1 MDIINFVDEFGV
13 PRCVEVE
20 SITKEEY
27 DRFGGTEI
35 TLSLTNEE
43 TDSQQQGENIMFEFK
58 LNPGVI
64 YDVNSN
70 EKPFILTS
78 TGLALPIS
86 AETEVEF
93 HKWHYERVAA
103 YIEEK
108 AAILQER
115 ALKIFKED
123 IEPAHEQMMAEKHHH
138 QCNCGCNHD
147 HNKSNSYF
155 GNLIAKHTG
164 TGKPEEKPYDPV
176 ADNKI
181 RKPKP
186 KPYSGIFGR
195 YVNGDA
201 PNPIKEVVAPEHH
214 QDFTSSLRY
223 YIDPN
228 GVVYVHHT
236 KTGTTDVADEG
247 EIDVLYRHCPQFKVE
262 YDNMLRSRVGKPVYT
277 GNPIQDAMNGMGG
290 FAR

>member
-20 SITKEEY
+20 SITKDEY

-43 TDSQQQGENIMFEFK
+43 TDSQQGENIMFEFK

-138 QCNCGCNHD
+138 QCNCGCSHD
-147 HNKSNSYF
+147 HNKSNGYF

-201 PNPIKEVVAPEHH
+201 PNPIKEVIAPEHH
-214 QDFTSSLRY
+214 QDFTSS
-223 YIDPN
+223 
-228 GVVYVHHT
+228 
-236 KTGTTDVADEG
+236 
-247 EIDVLYRHCPQFKVE
+247 
-262 YDNMLRSRVGKPVYT
+262 
-277 GNPIQDAMNGMGG
+277 
-290 FAR
+290 

>member
-13 PRCVEVE
+13 PHCVEVE
-20 SITKEEY
+20 QISKEEY
-27 DRFGGTEI
+27 DRFGGSEI
-35 TLSLTNEE
+35 TLSTNTFYEE
-43 TDSQQQGENIMFEFK
+43 ADLNKGEKIMLK

-64 YDVNSN
+64 YDAN

-78 TGLALPIS
+78 GCLALPIS
-86 AETEVEF
+86 AETEVEL
-93 HKWHYERVAA
+93 HKWEYERVAA

-108 AAILQER
+108 AAIIQER
-115 ALKIFKED
+115 AMKIFKED

-138 QCNCGCNHD
+138 QCGCGCNHD
-147 HNKSNSYF
+147 HKSNNGYF
-155 GNLIAKHTG
+155 GNLIAKHMG
-164 TGKPEEKPYDPV
+164 TGEPQEKPYDPV
-176 ADNKI
+176 AENKI

-236 KTGTTDVADEG
+236 KTGATDIADAG

-262 YDNMLRSRVGKPVYT
+262 YDNMVRSRVGQPIYT
-277 GNPIQDAMNGMGG
+277 GNPIQDMMNGMGG
-290 FAR
+290 FR

>member
-13 PRCVEVE
+13 PHCVEVE
-20 SITKEEY
+20 QISKEEY
-27 DRFGGTEI
+27 DRFGGSEI
-35 TLSLTNEE
+35 TLSTNTFYEE
-43 TDSQQQGENIMFEFK
+43 TDSNKGEEIMLK

-64 YDVNSN
+64 YDAN

-78 TGLALPIS
+78 GGLALPIS
-86 AETEVEF
+86 AETEVEL
-93 HKWHYERVAA
+93 HKWEYERVAA

-108 AAILQER
+108 AAIIQER
-115 ALKIFKED
+115 AMKIFKED
-123 IEPAHEQMMAEKHHH
+123 IEPAHEKMMAEKHHH
-138 QCNCGCNHD
+138 QCGCGCNHD
-147 HNKSNSYF
+147 HKSNNGYF
-155 GNLIAKHTG
+155 GNLIAKHMG
-164 TGKPEEKPYDPV
+164 TGEPQEKPYDPV
-176 ADNKI
+176 AENKI

-201 PNPIKEVVAPEHH
+201 PNPIKEVIAPEHH

-236 KTGTTDVADEG
+236 KTGATDIADAG

-262 YDNMLRSRVGKPVYT
+262 YDNMVRSRVGQPIYT
-277 GNPIQDAMNGMGG
+277 GNPIQDMMNGMGG

>member
-13 PRCVEVE
+13 PHCVEVE
-20 SITKEEY
+20 QISKEEY
-27 DRFGGTEI
+27 DSFGGSEI
-35 TLSLTNEE
+35 TLSTNTFYEE
-43 TDSQQQGENIMFEFK
+43 ADLNKGEKIMLK

-64 YDVNSN
+64 YDAN

-78 TGLALPIS
+78 GGLALPIS
-86 AETEVEF
+86 AETEVEL
-93 HKWHYERVAA
+93 HKWEYERVAA

-108 AAILQER
+108 AAIIQER
-115 ALKIFKED
+115 AMKIFKED

-138 QCNCGCNHD
+138 QCGCGCNHD
-147 HNKSNSYF
+147 HKSNNGYF
-155 GNLIAKHTG
+155 GNLIAKHMG
-164 TGKPEEKPYDPV
+164 TGEPQEKPYDPV
-176 ADNKI
+176 AENKI

-201 PNPIKEVVAPEHH
+201 PNPIKEVIAPEHH

-236 KTGTTDVADEG
+236 KTGATDVADAG

-262 YDNMLRSRVGKPVYT
+262 YDNMVKSRVGQPIYT
-277 GNPIQDAMNGMGG
+277 GNPIQDMMNGMGG

>member
-13 PRCVEVE
+13 PHCVEVE
-20 SITKEEY
+20 QISKEEY
-27 DRFGGTEI
+27 DSFGGSEI
-35 TLSLTNEE
+35 TLSTNTFYEE
-43 TDSQQQGENIMFEFK
+43 TDSNKGEKIMLK

-64 YDVNSN
+64 YDAN

-78 TGLALPIS
+78 SGLALPIS
-86 AETEVEF
+86 DETEVEL
-93 HKWHYERVAA
+93 HKWEYERVAA

-108 AAILQER
+108 AAIIQER
-115 ALKIFKED
+115 AMKIFKED

-138 QCNCGCNHD
+138 QCGCGCNHD
-147 HNKSNSYF
+147 HKSNNGYF
-155 GNLIAKHTG
+155 GDLIAKHMG
-164 TGKPEEKPYDPV
+164 TGEPQEKPYDPV
-176 ADNKI
+176 AENKI

-201 PNPIKEVVAPEHH
+201 PNPIKEVIAPEHH

-236 KTGTTDVADEG
+236 KTGATDIADAG

-262 YDNMLRSRVGKPVYT
+262 YDNMVKSRVGQPIYT
-277 GNPIQDAMNGMGG
+277 GNPIQDMMNGMGG

>member
-13 PRCVEVE
+13 PHCVEVE
-20 SITKEEY
+20 QITKEEY
-27 DRFGGTEI
+27 DSFGGSEI
-35 TLSLTNEE
+35 TLSTNTFYEE
-43 TDSQQQGENIMFEFK
+43 TDSNKGEKIMLK

-64 YDVNSN
+64 YDAN

-78 TGLALPIS
+78 GGLALPIS
-86 AETEVEF
+86 AETEVEL
-93 HKWHYERVAA
+93 HKWEYERVAA

-108 AAILQER
+108 AAIIQER
-115 ALKIFKED
+115 AMKIFKED

-138 QCNCGCNHD
+138 HCGCGCNHD
-147 HNKSNSYF
+147 HKSNNGYF
-155 GNLIAKHTG
+155 GNLIAKHMG

-201 PNPIKEVVAPEHH
+201 PNPIKEVIAPEHH

-236 KTGTTDVADEG
+236 KTGATDIADAG

-262 YDNMLRSRVGKPVYT
+262 YDNMVRSRVGQPIYT
-277 GNPIQDAMNGMGG
+277 GNPIQDMMNGMGG
-290 FAR
+290 FR

>member
-13 PRCVEVE
+13 PHCVEVE
-20 SITKEEY
+20 QISKEEY
-27 DRFGGTEI
+27 DRFGGSEI
-35 TLSLTNEE
+35 TLSTNTFYEE
-43 TDSQQQGENIMFEFK
+43 TDSNKGEKIMLK

-64 YDVNSN
+64 YDAN

-78 TGLALPIS
+78 GGLALPIS
-86 AETEVEF
+86 AETEVEL
-93 HKWHYERVAA
+93 HKWEYERVAA

-108 AAILQER
+108 AAIIQER
-115 ALKIFKED
+115 AMKIFKED

-138 QCNCGCNHD
+138 QCGCGCNHD
-147 HNKSNSYF
+147 HKSNNGYF
-155 GNLIAKHTG
+155 GNLIAKHMG
-164 TGKPEEKPYDPV
+164 TGEPQEKPYDPV
-176 ADNKI
+176 AENKI

-195 YVNGDA
+195 YINGDA
-201 PNPIKEVVAPEHH
+201 PNPIKEVIAPEHH

-236 KTGTTDVADEG
+236 KTGATDIADAG

-262 YDNMLRSRVGKPVYT
+262 YDNMVRSRVGQPIYT
-277 GNPIQDAMNGMGG
+277 GNPIQDMMNGMGG

>member
-13 PRCVEVE
+13 PHCVEVE
-20 SITKEEY
+20 QISKEEY
-27 DRFGGTEI
+27 DSFGGSEI
-35 TLSLTNEE
+35 TLSTNTFYEE
-43 TDSQQQGENIMFEFK
+43 TDSNKGEKIMLK

-64 YDVNSN
+64 YDAN

-78 TGLALPIS
+78 GGLALPIS
-86 AETEVEF
+86 AETEVEL
-93 HKWHYERVAA
+93 HKWEYERVAA

-108 AAILQER
+108 AAIIQER
-115 ALKIFKED
+115 AMKIFKED

-138 QCNCGCNHD
+138 HCGCGCNHD
-147 HNKSNSYF
+147 HKSNNGYF
-155 GNLIAKHTG
+155 GNLIAKHMG
-164 TGKPEEKPYDPV
+164 TGKPQEKPYDPV

-201 PNPIKEVVAPEHH
+201 PNPIKEVIAPEHH

-236 KTGTTDVADEG
+236 KTGATDIADAG

-262 YDNMLRSRVGKPVYT
+262 YDNMVRSRVGQPIYT
-277 GNPIQDAMNGMGG
+277 GNPIQDMMNGMGG

>member
-13 PRCVEVE
+13 PHCVEVE
-20 SITKEEY
+20 QITKEEY
-27 DRFGGTEI
+27 DSFGGSEI
-35 TLSLTNEE
+35 TLSTNTFYEE
-43 TDSQQQGENIMFEFK
+43 TDSNKGEKIMLK

-64 YDVNSN
+64 YDAN

-78 TGLALPIS
+78 GGLALPIS
-86 AETEVEF
+86 AETEVEL
-93 HKWHYERVAA
+93 HKWEYERVAA

-108 AAILQER
+108 AAIIQER
-115 ALKIFKED
+115 AMKIFKED
-123 IEPAHEQMMAEKHHH
+123 IEPAHEEMMAEKHHH
-138 QCNCGCNHD
+138 QCGCGCNHD
-147 HNKSNSYF
+147 HKSNNGYF
-155 GNLIAKHTG
+155 GNLIAKHMG
-164 TGKPEEKPYDPV
+164 TGEPQEKPYDPV
-176 ADNKI
+176 AENKI

-236 KTGTTDVADEG
+236 KTGATDIADAG

-262 YDNMLRSRVGKPVYT
+262 YDNMIKSRVGQPIYT
-277 GNPIQDAMNGMGG
+277 GNPIQDMMNGMGG

>member
-13 PRCVEVE
+13 PHCVEVE
-20 SITKEEY
+20 QISKEEY
-27 DRFGGTEI
+27 DRFGGSEI
-35 TLSLTNEE
+35 TLSTNTFYEE
-43 TDSQQQGENIMFEFK
+43 TDSNKGEKIMLK

-64 YDVNSN
+64 YDAN

-78 TGLALPIS
+78 GGLALPIS
-86 AETEVEF
+86 AETEVEL
-93 HKWHYERVAA
+93 HKWEYERVAA

-108 AAILQER
+108 AAIIQER
-115 ALKIFKED
+115 AMKIFKED

-138 QCNCGCNHD
+138 QCGCGCNHD
-147 HNKSNSYF
+147 HKSNNGYF
-155 GNLIAKHTG
+155 GNLIAKHMG
-164 TGKPEEKPYDPV
+164 TGEPQEKPYDPV
-176 ADNKI
+176 AENKI

-201 PNPIKEVVAPEHH
+201 PNPIKEVIAPEHH

-236 KTGTTDVADEG
+236 KTGATDIADAG

-262 YDNMLRSRVGKPVYT
+262 YDNMVKSRVGQPIYT
-277 GNPIQDAMNGMGG
+277 GNPIQDMMNGMGG

>member
-13 PRCVEVE
+13 PHCVEVE
-20 SITKEEY
+20 QISKEEY
-27 DRFGGTEI
+27 DRFGGSEI
-35 TLSLTNEE
+35 TLSTNTFYEE
-43 TDSQQQGENIMFEFK
+43 TDSNKGEKIMLK

-64 YDVNSN
+64 YDAN

-78 TGLALPIS
+78 SGLALPIS
-86 AETEVEF
+86 AETEVEL
-93 HKWHYERVAA
+93 HKWEYERVAA

-108 AAILQER
+108 AAIIQER
-115 ALKIFKED
+115 AMKIFKED

-138 QCNCGCNHD
+138 HCGCGCNHD
-147 HNKSNSYF
+147 HKSNNGYF
-155 GNLIAKHTG
+155 GNLIAKHMG
-164 TGKPEEKPYDPV
+164 TGEPQEKPYDPV
-176 ADNKI
+176 AENKI

-201 PNPIKEVVAPEHH
+201 PNPIKEVIAPEHH

-236 KTGTTDVADEG
+236 KTGATDIADAG

-262 YDNMLRSRVGKPVYT
+262 YDNMVRSRVGQPIYT
-277 GNPIQDAMNGMGG
+277 GNPIQDMMNGMGG

>member
-1 MDIINFVDEFGV
+1 
-13 PRCVEVE
+13 
-20 SITKEEY
+20 
-27 DRFGGTEI
+27 
-35 TLSLTNEE
+35 
-43 TDSQQQGENIMFEFK
+43 
-58 LNPGVI
+58 
-64 YDVNSN
+64 
-70 EKPFILTS
+70 
-78 TGLALPIS
+78 
-86 AETEVEF
+86 
-93 HKWHYERVAA
+93 
-103 YIEEK
+103 
-108 AAILQER
+108 
-115 ALKIFKED
+115 
-123 IEPAHEQMMAEKHHH
+123 MMAEKHHH

-147 HNKSNSYF
+147 HNKSNGYF

-181 RKPKP
+181 HKPKP

-195 YVNGDA
+195 YINGDA
-201 PNPIKEVVAPEHH
+201 PNPIKELVAPEHH

>member
-13 PRCVEVE
+13 PHCVEVE
-20 SITKEEY
+20 QISKEEY
-27 DRFGGTEI
+27 DRFGGSEI
-35 TLSLTNEE
+35 TLSTNTFYEE
-43 TDSQQQGENIMFEFK
+43 TDSNKGEKIMLK

-64 YDVNSN
+64 YDAN

-78 TGLALPIS
+78 GGLALPIS
-86 AETEVEF
+86 AETEVEL
-93 HKWHYERVAA
+93 HKWEYERVAA

-108 AAILQER
+108 AAIIQER
-115 ALKIFKED
+115 AMKIFKED

-138 QCNCGCNHD
+138 QCGCGCNHD
-147 HNKSNSYF
+147 HKPNNGYF
-155 GNLIAKHTG
+155 GDLIAKHTG

-176 ADNKI
+176 AENKI

-236 KTGTTDVADEG
+236 KTGATDIADAG

-262 YDNMLRSRVGKPVYT
+262 YDNIVKSRVGQPIYT
-277 GNPIQDAMNGMGG
+277 GNPIQDMMNGMGG

>member
-13 PRCVEVE
+13 PHCVEVE
-20 SITKEEY
+20 QISKEEY
-27 DRFGGTEI
+27 DRFGGSEI
-35 TLSLTNEE
+35 TLSTNTFYEE
-43 TDSQQQGENIMFEFK
+43 ADLNRGEKIMLK

-64 YDVNSN
+64 YDAN

-78 TGLALPIS
+78 GGLALPIS
-86 AETEVEF
+86 AETEVEL
-93 HKWHYERVAA
+93 HKWEYERVAA

-108 AAILQER
+108 AAIIQER
-115 ALKIFKED
+115 AMKIFKED

-138 QCNCGCNHD
+138 QCGCGCNHD
-147 HNKSNSYF
+147 HKSNNGYF
-155 GNLIAKHTG
+155 GDLIAKHMG
-164 TGKPEEKPYDPV
+164 TGEPQEKPYDPV
-176 ADNKI
+176 AENKI

-186 KPYSGIFGR
+186 KPYSGVFGR

-201 PNPIKEVVAPEHH
+201 PNPIKEVIAPEHH

-236 KTGTTDVADEG
+236 KTGATDIADAG

-262 YDNMLRSRVGKPVYT
+262 YDNMVRSRVGQPIYT
-277 GNPIQDAMNGMGG
+277 GNPIQDMMNGMGG

>member
-1 MDIINFVDEFGV
+1 M
-13 PRCVEVE
+13 
-20 SITKEEY
+20 
-27 DRFGGTEI
+27 
-35 TLSLTNEE
+35 
-43 TDSQQQGENIMFEFK
+43 
-58 LNPGVI
+58 
-64 YDVNSN
+64 
-70 EKPFILTS
+70 
-78 TGLALPIS
+78 
-86 AETEVEF
+86 
-93 HKWHYERVAA
+93 
-103 YIEEK
+103 
-108 AAILQER
+108 
-115 ALKIFKED
+115 KIFKED

-138 QCNCGCNHD
+138 QCGCGCNHD
-147 HNKSNSYF
+147 HKPNNGYF
-155 GNLIAKHTG
+155 GDLIAKHTG

-195 YVNGDA
+195 YINGDA
-201 PNPIKEVVAPEHH
+201 PNPIKEVIAPEHH

-236 KTGTTDVADEG
+236 KTGATDIADAG

-262 YDNMLRSRVGKPVYT
+262 YDNMIKSRVGQPIYT
-277 GNPIQDAMNGMGG
+277 GNPIQDMMNGMGG

>member
-13 PRCVEVE
+13 PHCVEVE
-20 SITKEEY
+20 QITKEEY
-27 DRFGGTEI
+27 DSFGGSEI
-35 TLSLTNEE
+35 TLSTNTFYEE
-43 TDSQQQGENIMFEFK
+43 TDSNKGEKIMLK

-64 YDVNSN
+64 YDAN

-78 TGLALPIS
+78 GGLALPIS
-86 AETEVEF
+86 AETEVEL
-93 HKWHYERVAA
+93 HKWEYERVAA

-108 AAILQER
+108 AAIIQER
-115 ALKIFKED
+115 AMKIFKED

-138 QCNCGCNHD
+138 HCGCGCNHD
-147 HNKSNSYF
+147 HKSNNGYF
-155 GNLIAKHTG
+155 GNLIAKHMG
-164 TGKPEEKPYDPV
+164 TGEPQEKPYDPV

-201 PNPIKEVVAPEHH
+201 PNPIKEVIAPEHH

-236 KTGTTDVADEG
+236 KTGATDIADAG

-262 YDNMLRSRVGKPVYT
+262 YDNMVRSRVGQPIYT
-277 GNPIQDAMNGMGG
+277 GNPIQDMMNGMGG

>member
-13 PRCVEVE
+13 PHCVEVE
-20 SITKEEY
+20 QISKEEY
-27 DRFGGTEI
+27 DSFGGSEI
-35 TLSLTNEE
+35 TLSTNTFYEE
-43 TDSQQQGENIMFEFK
+43 TDSNKGEKIMLK

-64 YDVNSN
+64 YDAN

-78 TGLALPIS
+78 GGLALPIS
-86 AETEVEF
+86 AETEVEL
-93 HKWHYERVAA
+93 HKWEYERVAA

-108 AAILQER
+108 VAIIQER
-115 ALKIFKED
+115 AMKIFKED

-138 QCNCGCNHD
+138 QCGCGCNHD
-147 HNKSNSYF
+147 HKPNNGYF
-155 GNLIAKHTG
+155 GDLIAKHTG

-201 PNPIKEVVAPEHH
+201 PNPIKEVIAPEHH

-236 KTGTTDVADEG
+236 KTGATDIADAG

-262 YDNMLRSRVGKPVYT
+262 YDNMVRSRVGQPIYT
-277 GNPIQDAMNGMGG
+277 GNPIQDMMNGMGG

>member
-13 PRCVEVE
+13 PHCVEVE
-20 SITKEEY
+20 QSSKEEY
-27 DRFGGTEI
+27 DRFGGSEI
-35 TLSLTNEE
+35 TLSTNTFYDETQLDRGEE
-43 TDSQQQGENIMFEFK
+43 IMLK

-64 YDVNSN
+64 YDAN

-78 TGLALPIS
+78 SGLALPIS
-86 AETEVEF
+86 AETEVEL
-93 HKWHYERVAA
+93 HKWEYERVAA

-108 AAILQER
+108 AAIIQER
-115 ALKIFKED
+115 AMKIFKED

-138 QCNCGCNHD
+138 QCGCGCNHD
-147 HNKSNSYF
+147 HKPNNGYF
-155 GNLIAKHTG
+155 GDLIAKHTG
-164 TGKPEEKPYDPV
+164 TGEPQEKPYDPV

-201 PNPIKEVVAPEHH
+201 PNPIKEVIAPEHH

-236 KTGTTDVADEG
+236 KTGATDIADAG

-262 YDNMLRSRVGKPVYT
+262 SCRSTNLHR
-277 GNPIQDAMNGMGG
+277 
-290 FAR
+290 

>member
-13 PRCVEVE
+13 PHCVEVE
-20 SITKEEY
+20 QISKEEY
-27 DRFGGTEI
+27 DSFGGSEI
-35 TLSLTNEE
+35 TLSTNTFYEE
-43 TDSQQQGENIMFEFK
+43 TDSNKGEKIMLK

-64 YDVNSN
+64 YDAN

-78 TGLALPIS
+78 GGLALPIS
-86 AETEVEF
+86 AETEVEL
-93 HKWHYERVAA
+93 HKWEYERVAA

-108 AAILQER
+108 AAIIQER
-115 ALKIFKED
+115 AMKIFKED
-123 IEPAHEQMMAEKHHH
+123 IEPAHEQMMAEKQHH
-138 QCNCGCNHD
+138 QCGCGCNHD
-147 HNKSNSYF
+147 HKSNNGYF
-155 GNLIAKHTG
+155 GNLIAKYMG
-164 TGKPEEKPYDPV
+164 TGEPQEKPYDPV

-236 KTGTTDVADEG
+236 KTGATDIADAG

-262 YDNMLRSRVGKPVYT
+262 YDNMVKSRVGQPIYT
-277 GNPIQDAMNGMGG
+277 GNPIQDMMNGMGG

>member
-13 PRCVEVE
+13 PHCVEVE
-20 SITKEEY
+20 QISKEEY
-27 DRFGGTEI
+27 DSFGGSEI
-35 TLSLTNEE
+35 TLSTNTFYEE
-43 TDSQQQGENIMFEFK
+43 TDSNKGEEIMLK

-64 YDVNSN
+64 YDAN

-78 TGLALPIS
+78 GGLALPIS
-86 AETEVEF
+86 AETEVEL
-93 HKWHYERVAA
+93 HKWEYERVAA

-108 AAILQER
+108 AAIIQER
-115 ALKIFKED
+115 AMKIFKED

-138 QCNCGCNHD
+138 QCGCCCNHD
-147 HNKSNSYF
+147 HKSNNGYF
-155 GNLIAKHTG
+155 GNLIAKHMG
-164 TGKPEEKPYDPV
+164 TGEPQEKPYDPV
-176 ADNKI
+176 AENKI

-201 PNPIKEVVAPEHH
+201 PNPIKEVIAPEHH

-236 KTGTTDVADEG
+236 KTGATDIADAG

-262 YDNMLRSRVGKPVYT
+262 YDNMVKSRVGQPIYT
-277 GNPIQDAMNGMGG
+277 GNPIQDMMNGMGG

>member
-13 PRCVEVE
+13 PHCVEVE
-20 SITKEEY
+20 QISKEEY
-27 DRFGGTEI
+27 DRFGGSEI
-35 TLSLTNEE
+35 TLSTNTFYEE
-43 TDSQQQGENIMFEFK
+43 TDSNKGEKIMLK

-64 YDVNSN
+64 YDAN

-78 TGLALPIS
+78 GGLALPIS
-86 AETEVEF
+86 AETEVEL
-93 HKWHYERVAA
+93 HKWEYERVAA

-108 AAILQER
+108 AAIIQER
-115 ALKIFKED
+115 AMKIFKED

-138 QCNCGCNHD
+138 HNCGCGCNHD
-147 HNKSNSYF
+147 HKSNNGYF
-155 GNLIAKHTG
+155 GNLIAKHMG
-164 TGKPEEKPYDPV
+164 TGEPQEKPYDPV
-176 ADNKI
+176 AENKI
-181 RKPKP
+181 RKP

-201 PNPIKEVVAPEHH
+201 PNPIKEVIAPEHH

-236 KTGTTDVADEG
+236 KTGATDIADAG

-262 YDNMLRSRVGKPVYT
+262 YDNMVKSRVGQPIYT
-277 GNPIQDAMNGMGG
+277 GNPIQDMMNGMGV

>member
-13 PRCVEVE
+13 PHCVEVE
-20 SITKEEY
+20 QISKEEY
-27 DRFGGTEI
+27 DSFGGSEI
-35 TLSLTNEE
+35 TLSTNTFYEE
-43 TDSQQQGENIMFEFK
+43 TDSNKGEKIMLK

-64 YDVNSN
+64 YDAN

-78 TGLALPIS
+78 GGLALPIS
-86 AETEVEF
+86 AETEVEL
-93 HKWHYERVAA
+93 HKWEYERVAA

-108 AAILQER
+108 AAIIQER
-115 ALKIFKED
+115 AMKIFKED

-138 QCNCGCNHD
+138 QCGCGCNHD
-147 HNKSNSYF
+147 HKPNNGYF
-155 GNLIAKHTG
+155 GNLIAKHMG
-164 TGKPEEKPYDPV
+164 TGEPQEKPYDPV
-176 ADNKI
+176 AENKI

-236 KTGTTDVADEG
+236 KTGATDIADAG

-262 YDNMLRSRVGKPVYT
+262 YDNMVRSRVGQPIYT
-277 GNPIQDAMNGMGG
+277 GNPIQDMMNGMGG

>member
-13 PRCVEVE
+13 PHCVEVE
-20 SITKEEY
+20 QISKEEY
-27 DRFGGTEI
+27 DRFGGSEI
-35 TLSLTNEE
+35 TLSTNTFYEE
-43 TDSQQQGENIMFEFK
+43 TDSNKGEEIMLK

-64 YDVNSN
+64 YDAN

-78 TGLALPIS
+78 GGLALPIS
-86 AETEVEF
+86 AETEVEL
-93 HKWHYERVAA
+93 HKWEYERVAA

-108 AAILQER
+108 AAIIQER
-115 ALKIFKED
+115 AMKIFKED

-138 QCNCGCNHD
+138 QCGCGCNHD
-147 HNKSNSYF
+147 HKSNNGYF
-155 GNLIAKHTG
+155 GNLIAKHMG
-164 TGKPEEKPYDPV
+164 TGEPQEKPYDPV

-201 PNPIKEVVAPEHH
+201 PNPIKEVIAPEHH

-236 KTGTTDVADEG
+236 KTGATDIADAG

-262 YDNMLRSRVGKPVYT
+262 YDNMVKSRVGQPIYT
-277 GNPIQDAMNGMGG
+277 GNPIQDMMNGMGG

>member
-13 PRCVEVE
+13 PHCVEVE
-20 SITKEEY
+20 QISKEEY
-27 DRFGGTEI
+27 DRFGGSEI
-35 TLSLTNEE
+35 TLSTNTFYEE
-43 TDSQQQGENIMFEFK
+43 TDSNKGEKIMLK

-64 YDVNSN
+64 YDAN

-78 TGLALPIS
+78 GGLALPIS
-86 AETEVEF
+86 AETEVEL
-93 HKWHYERVAA
+93 HKWEYERVAA

-108 AAILQER
+108 AAIIQER
-115 ALKIFKED
+115 AMKIFKED

-138 QCNCGCNHD
+138 QCGCGCNHD
-147 HNKSNSYF
+147 HKSNNGYF
-155 GNLIAKHTG
+155 GNLIAKHMG
-164 TGKPEEKPYDPV
+164 TGEPQEKPYDPV
-176 ADNKI
+176 AENKI

-236 KTGTTDVADEG
+236 KTGATDIADAG

-262 YDNMLRSRVGKPVYT
+262 YDNMVRSRVGQPIYT
-277 GNPIQDAMNGMGG
+277 GNPIQDMMNGMGG
-290 FAR
+290 FR

>member
-13 PRCVEVE
+13 PHCVEVE
-20 SITKEEY
+20 QISKEEY
-27 DRFGGTEI
+27 DRFGGSEI
-35 TLSLTNEE
+35 TLSTNTFYEE
-43 TDSQQQGENIMFEFK
+43 TDSNKGEKIMLK

-64 YDVNSN
+64 YDAN

-78 TGLALPIS
+78 GGLALPIS
-86 AETEVEF
+86 AETEVEL
-93 HKWHYERVAA
+93 HKWEYERVAA

-108 AAILQER
+108 AAIIQER
-115 ALKIFKED
+115 AMKIFKED

-138 QCNCGCNHD
+138 QCGCGCNHD
-147 HNKSNSYF
+147 HKYNNGYF
-155 GNLIAKHTG
+155 GNLIAKHMG
-164 TGKPEEKPYDPV
+164 TGEPQEKPYDPV
-176 ADNKI
+176 AENKI

-201 PNPIKEVVAPEHH
+201 PNPIKEVIAPEHH

-236 KTGTTDVADEG
+236 KTGATDIADAG

-262 YDNMLRSRVGKPVYT
+262 YDNMVRSRVGQPIYT
-277 GNPIQDAMNGMGG
+277 GNPIQDMMNGMGG

>member
-13 PRCVEVE
+13 PHCVEVE
-20 SITKEEY
+20 QISKEEY
-27 DRFGGTEI
+27 DSFGGSEI
-35 TLSLTNEE
+35 TLSTNTFYEE
-43 TDSQQQGENIMFEFK
+43 TDSNKGEKIMLK

-64 YDVNSN
+64 YDAN

-78 TGLALPIS
+78 SGLALPIS
-86 AETEVEF
+86 AETEVEL
-93 HKWHYERVAA
+93 HKWEYERVAA

-108 AAILQER
+108 AAIIQER
-115 ALKIFKED
+115 AMKIFKED

-138 QCNCGCNHD
+138 HCGCGCNHN
-147 HNKSNSYF
+147 HKSNNGYF
-155 GNLIAKHTG
+155 GNLIAKHMG
-164 TGKPEEKPYDPV
+164 TGKPQEKPYDPV

-201 PNPIKEVVAPEHH
+201 PNPIKEVIAPEHH

-236 KTGTTDVADEG
+236 KTGATDIADAG

-262 YDNMLRSRVGKPVYT
+262 YDNMVRSRVGQPIYT
-277 GNPIQDAMNGMGG
+277 GNPIQDMMNGMGG
-290 FAR
+290 FR

>member
-13 PRCVEVE
+13 PHCVEVE
-20 SITKEEY
+20 QISKEEY
-27 DRFGGTEI
+27 DRFGGSEI
-35 TLSLTNEE
+35 TLSTNTFYEE
-43 TDSQQQGENIMFEFK
+43 TDSNKGEKIMLK

-64 YDVNSN
+64 YDAN

-78 TGLALPIS
+78 GGLALPIS
-86 AETEVEF
+86 AETEVEL
-93 HKWHYERVAA
+93 HKWEYERVAA

-108 AAILQER
+108 AAIIQER
-115 ALKIFKED
+115 AMKIFKED
-123 IEPAHEQMMAEKHHH
+123 IEPAHEQMIAEKHHH
-138 QCNCGCNHD
+138 QCGCGCNHD
-147 HNKSNSYF
+147 HKSNDGYF
-155 GNLIAKHTG
+155 GNLIAKHMG
-164 TGKPEEKPYDPV
+164 TGEPQEKPYDPV
-176 ADNKI
+176 AENKI

-201 PNPIKEVVAPEHH
+201 PNPIKEVIAPEHH

-236 KTGTTDVADEG
+236 KTGATDIADAG

-262 YDNMLRSRVGKPVYT
+262 YDNMVRSRVGQAIYT
-277 GNPIQDAMNGMGG
+277 GNPIQDMMNGMGG

>member
-13 PRCVEVE
+13 PHCVEVE
-20 SITKEEY
+20 QISKEEY
-27 DRFGGTEI
+27 DSFGGSEI
-35 TLSLTNEE
+35 TLSTNTFYEE
-43 TDSQQQGENIMFEFK
+43 TDSNKGEKIMLK

-64 YDVNSN
+64 YDAN

-78 TGLALPIS
+78 SGLALPIS
-86 AETEVEF
+86 AETEVEL
-93 HKWHYERVAA
+93 HKWEYERVAA

-108 AAILQER
+108 AAIIQER
-115 ALKIFKED
+115 AMKIFKED

-138 QCNCGCNHD
+138 QCGCGCNHD
-147 HNKSNSYF
+147 HKSNNGYF
-155 GNLIAKHTG
+155 GNLIAKHMG
-164 TGKPEEKPYDPV
+164 TGEPQEKPYDPV
-176 ADNKI
+176 AENKI

-201 PNPIKEVVAPEHH
+201 PNPIKEVIAPEHH

-236 KTGTTDVADEG
+236 KTGATDIADAG

-262 YDNMLRSRVGKPVYT
+262 YDNMVRSRVGQPIYT
-277 GNPIQDAMNGMGG
+277 GNPIQDMMNGMGG

>member
-13 PRCVEVE
+13 PHCVEVE
-20 SITKEEY
+20 QISKEEY
-27 DRFGGTEI
+27 DSFGGSEI
-35 TLSLTNEE
+35 TLSTNTFYEE
-43 TDSQQQGENIMFEFK
+43 TDSNKGEKIMLK

-64 YDVNSN
+64 YDAN

-78 TGLALPIS
+78 GGLALPIS
-86 AETEVEF
+86 AETEVEL
-93 HKWHYERVAA
+93 HKWEYERVAA

-108 AAILQER
+108 AAIIQER
-115 ALKIFKED
+115 AMKIFKED

-138 QCNCGCNHD
+138 QCGCGCNHD
-147 HNKSNSYF
+147 HKPNNGYF
-155 GNLIAKHTG
+155 GDLIAKHTG

-201 PNPIKEVVAPEHH
+201 PNPIKEVIAPEHH

-236 KTGTTDVADEG
+236 KTGATDIADAG

-262 YDNMLRSRVGKPVYT
+262 YDNMVRSRVGQPIYT
-277 GNPIQDAMNGMGG
+277 GNPIQDMMNGMGG

>member
-13 PRCVEVE
+13 PHCVEVE
-20 SITKEEY
+20 QISKEEY
-27 DRFGGTEI
+27 DRFGGSEI
-35 TLSLTNEE
+35 TLSTNTFYEE
-43 TDSQQQGENIMFEFK
+43 ADSNKGEKIMLK

-64 YDVNSN
+64 YDAN

-78 TGLALPIS
+78 GGLALPIS
-86 AETEVEF
+86 AETEVEL
-93 HKWHYERVAA
+93 HKWEYERVAA

-108 AAILQER
+108 AAIIQER
-115 ALKIFKED
+115 AMKIFKED

-138 QCNCGCNHD
+138 QCGCGCNHD
-147 HNKSNSYF
+147 HKSNNGYF
-155 GNLIAKHTG
+155 GNLIAKHMG
-164 TGKPEEKPYDPV
+164 TGEPQEKPYDPV
-176 ADNKI
+176 AENKI

-236 KTGTTDVADEG
+236 KTGATDIADAG

-262 YDNMLRSRVGKPVYT
+262 YDNMVRSRVGQPIYT
-277 GNPIQDAMNGMGG
+277 GNPIQDMMNGMGG

>member
-13 PRCVEVE
+13 PHCVEVE
-20 SITKEEY
+20 QITKEEY
-27 DRFGGTEI
+27 DSFGGSEI
-35 TLSLTNEE
+35 TLSTNTFCEE
-43 TDSQQQGENIMFEFK
+43 TDSNKGEKIMLK

-64 YDVNSN
+64 YDAN

-78 TGLALPIS
+78 GGLALPIS
-86 AETEVEF
+86 AETEVEL
-93 HKWHYERVAA
+93 HKWEYERVAA

-108 AAILQER
+108 AAIIQER
-115 ALKIFKED
+115 AMKIFKED

-138 QCNCGCNHD
+138 HCGCGCNHD
-147 HNKSNSYF
+147 HKSNNGYF
-155 GNLIAKHTG
+155 GNLIAKHMG
-164 TGKPEEKPYDPV
+164 TGELQEKPYDPV
-176 ADNKI
+176 AENKI

-236 KTGTTDVADEG
+236 KTGATDIADAG

-262 YDNMLRSRVGKPVYT
+262 YDNMIRSRVGQPIYT
-277 GNPIQDAMNGMGG
+277 GNPIQDMMNGMGG
-290 FAR
+290 FR

>member
-13 PRCVEVE
+13 PHCVEVE
-20 SITKEEY
+20 QSSKEEY
-27 DRFGGTEI
+27 DRFGGSEI
-35 TLSLTNEE
+35 TLSTNTFYDETQLDRGEE
-43 TDSQQQGENIMFEFK
+43 IMLK

-64 YDVNSN
+64 YDAN

-78 TGLALPIS
+78 GGLALPIS
-86 AETEVEF
+86 AETEVEL
-93 HKWHYERVAA
+93 HKWEYERVAA

-108 AAILQER
+108 ATIIQER
-115 ALKIFKED
+115 AMKIFKED

-138 QCNCGCNHD
+138 HCGCGCNHD
-147 HNKSNSYF
+147 HKPNNGYF
-155 GNLIAKHTG
+155 GDLIAKHTG

-195 YVNGDA
+195 YINGDA
-201 PNPIKEVVAPEHH
+201 PNPIKEVIAPEHH

-236 KTGTTDVADEG
+236 KTGATDIADAG

-262 YDNMLRSRVGKPVYT
+262 YDNMVRSRVGQPIYT
-277 GNPIQDAMNGMGG
+277 GNPIQDMMNGMGG